1 MGFANPTPISA
12 HKSVRALYSG
22 VELLSG
28 DNTST
33 VKFLYKSV
41 RKFFAK
47 VSFPTKN
54 SKRAA
59 NKGDETSPFDFV
71 QTIFENSSL
80 RLRFLLTVPGGVSPS
95 GKNR

>member
-1 MGFANPTPISA
+1 MVFANPRPISA

-22 VELLSG
+22 VELLAG

-47 VSFPTKN
+47 VSIPAKN

-59 NKGDETSPFDFV
+59 NKGDEKSPFDFV

-80 RLRFLLTVPGGVSPS
+80 RFRFLLTIPGGVSPS